1 MYIKWSEDL
10 SVGVELIDEQHKE
23 MFNRINRLLRAMG
36 EIAGTEQV
44 VATADFLQEYVVQH
58 FAAEE
63 EQMVLREY
71 PGLAKHKEHH
81 EYFRERVEDLRQRLS
96 EHGPDEK
103 LLVEAQELLVNY
115 LRDHILQV
123 DMLMGRFLKENQ

>member
-23 MFNRINRLLRAMG
+23 MFDRINRLLRAIG
-36 EIAGTEQV
+36 EIGGAEQV
-44 VATADFLQEYVVQH
+44 VATAGFLQKYVAQH

-63 EQMVLREY
+63 EQMVLHEY
-71 PGLAKHKEHH
+71 PGLASHKEHH
-81 EYFRERVEDLRQRLS
+81 EYFRGQVEDLRQRLS
-96 EHGPDEK
+96 EQGPDEK

-123 DMLMGRFLKENQ
+123 DMLLGRFLKEKM

>member
-23 MFNRINRLLRAMG
+23 MFNRINRLLRAIG
-36 EIAGTEQV
+36 EIGGAEQV
-44 VATADFLQEYVVQH
+44 VATADFLQEYVVKH

-63 EQMVLREY
+63 EQMVLHGY
-71 PGLAKHKEHH
+71 PGLASHKEHH
-81 EYFRERVEDLRQRLS
+81 EYFRGQVEDLRQRLA

-103 LLVEAQELLVNY
+103 LLIEAQELLVNY

-123 DMLMGRFLKENQ
+123 DMLLGRFLKENL